1 MMTTLQ
7 QNIQSHSDDDNLMI
21 LQDLFQ
27 KTLYPS
33 QEQRDQAE
41 KQLLQFINQS
51 GILNGL
57 MSCLH
62 LLSLTTTPYS
72 VSQSCSIFIKNQLK
86 HYYDTHSDNHSM
98 ISVLQPFRQ
107 SLLDFYIYSC
117 PQSLRKHVYPSF
129 AIIID
134 EHYLATW
141 PDLLSLVHKNLSLQN
156 LDSHSLPGLLDIL
169 LVIVQVFNSSSKKQP
184 KFIFTDI
191 YPILLGLFPQSLFH
205 IKKSILKVYYK
216 SIQFLLPKELFD
228 ISPWMEC
235 IVTTILTN
243 PHDDLMFYK
252 MKKWAFHCLNRLFCR
267 YGISSNQY
275 LEFSKQFKKV
285 FATPTAKLALE
296 QIFSL
301 KQMHDSC
308 QDESILHVLDRI
320 TSCCA
325 DIITESI
332 GTKALW
338 PAIEPQY
345 QHLVS
350 QVIFPRLCYS
360 HIDDDDPLFIYR
372 QLDMTDLADDYSSNH
387 ALLSIY
393 LEMIKKKKSIVL
405 DPILS
410 FIQSVL
416 TSATAKPEQKDGALV
431 MLGHASDLALK
442 ILQKN
447 GSLENWITIMIQYVR
462 ECTSYPFLRAR
473 ALWVFEQ
480 FGSDVTYSSIE
491 HVHRALDTVVNAFL
505 SDSSP
510 SVRIQAANTL
520 NMMLVYEE
528 VRSILPLTSIV
539 QVLLDLTNQYS
550 SADCLVDVLEN
561 LVKTFSDEMIPFTS
575 QLMGQLSFS
584 LMKALGSIEQSSKEN
599 AESDNNE
606 YDGLFFTAMGLFKTM
621 DTLVIGLKKDDKG
634 ILDGIE
640 SAILEPVVFVL
651 QHEELE
657 DFHEEILELLDAIMF
672 IQRKISPLLWKIF
685 PMIYTQCAQLSFCD
699 MIPVLDNY
707 ISFGD
712 KNIVFGQEAMQ
723 IWLTIICKVITAS
736 ECDEECFY
744 GEADRIGACQIM
756 ETLLLNGRGLLSNRE
771 LELFLSWVTKLLFD
785 NGNSEGEEIYRSNA
799 AIVYYLEVILN
810 VMIYDSKYCMEWLKN
825 YNLLH
830 SFFTMIDK
838 DKIHF
843 VRVHDKRLMMMAS
856 YQVLLLCIQGILD
869 TNIAEIA
876 SNTMMG
882 CLQYATSTFSKAVED
897 RNKLIEQESDQD
909 EYEYETEDESTE
921 PSEVNYVDEDDDLY
935 QDSFSFEDEDDNNAL
950 EEELYFETPLDNID
964 IYSLLQRDV
973 FNNINKSF
981 FIQHPHYSFIQQVLV
996 QGMPKPVQ

>member
-1 MMTTLQ
+1 MMATIQ
-7 QNIQSHSDDDNLMI
+7 QNIQSYSDNNTLMI

-27 KTLYPS
+27 KTLHPS

-41 KQLLQFINQS
+41 EQLLQFINQS

-57 MSCLH
+57 MFCLY

-86 HYYDTHSDNHSM
+86 HYYDTHSDTHSM
-98 ISVLQPFRQ
+98 ISLLQPFRQ

-117 PQSLRKHVYPSF
+117 SQSLKKHVYPSF
-129 AIIID
+129 IIIID
-134 EHYLATW
+134 EHYLETW
-141 PDLLSLVHKNLSLQN
+141 PDLLSLIHKNLSLQSP
-156 LDSHSLPGLLDIL
+156 DSHSLLGLLDIL

-191 YPILLGLFPQSLFH
+191 YSILLELFPRSSFH

-216 SIQFLLPKELFD
+216 SIQFLLSKELFD
-228 ISPWMEC
+228 ISSWMEC
-235 IVTTILTN
+235 IVTTILAN
-243 PHDDLMFYK
+243 SHEDLMFYK
-252 MKKWAFHCLNRLFCR
+252 MKKWAFHCLDRLFCR

-301 KQMHDSC
+301 KQMHDNC

-332 GTKALW
+332 GTKSLW
-338 PAIEPQY
+338 SAIEPQY

-360 HIDDDDPLFIYR
+360 QIDDDDPLFIYR
-372 QLDMTDLADDYSSNH
+372 QLDITELADDYSSNH
-387 ALLSIY
+387 SLLSIY

-416 TSATAKPEQKDGALV
+416 TSTTAKPEQKDGALV
-431 MLGHASDLALK
+431 MLGHASDSALK

-447 GSLENWITIMIQYVR
+447 ESLENWISIMIQYIR

-480 FGSDVTYSSIE
+480 FGSNVTYSSIE
-491 HVHRALDTVVNAFL
+491 HVHRALDTVVNAFI

-528 VRSILPLTSIV
+528 VRPLLPLTSIV
-539 QVLLDLTNQYS
+539 QVLLDLINQYS

-561 LVKTFSDEMIPFTS
+561 LIKTFSEEMIPFTS
-575 QLMGQLSFS
+575 QLMEQLSFS

-599 AESDNNE
+599 AENDGNE

-634 ILDGIE
+634 ILNGIE
-640 SAILEPVVFVL
+640 SLILEPIVFVL
-651 QHEELE
+651 QHKELE
-657 DFHEEILELLDAIMF
+657 DFHEEILELLDAMMF
-672 IQRKISPLLWKIF
+672 IQRKISPFLWKIF
-685 PMIYTQCAQLSFCD
+685 PMIYAECVQLSFCD

-723 IWLTIICKVITAS
+723 IWLTMICKVITAS
-736 ECDEECFY
+736 ECNDECFY
-744 GEADRIGACQIM
+744 GEADRIGACQIIEALM
-756 ETLLLNGRGLLSNRE
+756 LHGRGLLSNRE
-771 LELFLSWVTKLLFD
+771 LELFLSWATKLLFD
-785 NGNSEGEEIYRSNA
+785 DGNSDEEIYRSNA

-810 VMIYDSKYCMEWLKN
+810 VLIYDSKCCMEWLKN
-825 YNLLH
+825 HNLLH
-830 SFFTMIDK
+830 SFLTTMDK
-838 DKIHF
+838 DKVHF
-843 VRVHDKRLMMMAS
+843 VRVHDKRLLMMAS

-869 TNIAEIA
+869 KNVAEIA
-876 SNTMMG
+876 SNTMME
-882 CLQYATSTFSKAVED
+882 CLQYATSTFSKAVEE
-897 RNKLIEQESDQD
+897 RNKLMEQESDQD

-935 QDSFSFEDEDDNNAL
+935 QDSFSFDEDEDDNTL

-973 FNNINKSF
+973 FNNANKSF
-981 FIQHPHYSFIQQVLV
+981 FIQHPHYAFIQQILV